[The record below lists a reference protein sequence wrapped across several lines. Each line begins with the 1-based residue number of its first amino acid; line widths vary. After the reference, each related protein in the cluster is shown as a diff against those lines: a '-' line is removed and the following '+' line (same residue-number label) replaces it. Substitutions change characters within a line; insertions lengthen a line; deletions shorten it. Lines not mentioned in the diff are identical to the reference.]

1 MNSSVLVDTNVLI
14 YAIDADSQFH
24 HRALT
29 LLSDTTVRFFV
40 TSKNI
45 SEFLVVLTRDDD
57 INISTVKCLEILN
70 DLLAD
75 MEILYPNSMTI
86 KVFYELVRK
95 YNPRGLWIHDIEIAS
110 ISIAHGISKIATMNI
125 SDFERIDE
133 IEILPI

>member
-1 MNSSVLVDTNVLI
+1 M
-14 YAIDADSQFH
+14 
-24 HRALT
+24 T

-57 INISTVKCLEILN
+57 INISTAKCLEILN